1 MTQVYPII
9 LTPADGW
16 YVVTVPDFDINT
28 QGETYAEAMFMA
40 RDAICATALV
50 MEDEGMTLPVPSELS
65 AIHPENEGDVVALV
79 DVDIAAYRRREE
91 MRTVKKNCT
100 IPSWLNYAAEQAG
113 LNFSNLLAEAIREK
127 LQLPERAY

>member
-9 LTPADGW
+9 LTPSEGG

-28 QGETYAEAMFMA
+28 QGDDYAEAMFMA
-40 RDAICATALV
+40 RDAICMAGLV

-113 LNFSNLLAEAIREK
+113 LNFSSLLAEAIREK
-127 LQLPERAY
+127 LHLPERAY